1 VCEALLSPLSE
12 FCQSKLVIRTCKNE
26 KEEDEH

>member
-1 VCEALLSPLSE
+1 VCEALLSQLSE
-12 FCQSKLVIRTCKNE
+12 FCQSKLVIRTCK